1 MQKSKKIFLVEDDPA
16 ISDIYKTL
24 MEKSHFNVEV
34 FSLGQEAIN
43 RIKSLK
49 SGDEKPDLIL
59 LDLILPDINGA
70 EVLKEIRNNNITLET
85 KVFVLT
91 NQDNVHF
98 DQIKPDKIITK
109 ANVTPTQLIEIIK
122 SSI

>member
-24 MEKSHFNVEV
+24 MEKSHFSVEV

-70 EVLKEIRNNNITLET
+70 EVLKEIRKNNITLET